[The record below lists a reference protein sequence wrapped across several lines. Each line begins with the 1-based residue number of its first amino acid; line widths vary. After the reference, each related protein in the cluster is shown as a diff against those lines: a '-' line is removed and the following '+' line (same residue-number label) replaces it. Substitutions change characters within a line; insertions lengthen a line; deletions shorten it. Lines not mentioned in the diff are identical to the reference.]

1 MRKFVGQEEL
11 ALGVRR
17 PVSDDHFYLMTFVVF
32 SPQFCSFC
40 PLSFSFFSSSF
51 LLLSFLLKTSLH
63 VAEISSWV
71 FVSFQKKDEL
81 CRLMN

>member
-1 MRKFVGQEEL
+1 MRKFVRQEEL

-32 SPQFCSFC
+32 PHSSVRFVHF
-40 PLSFSFFSSSF
+40 LFLFFSISF